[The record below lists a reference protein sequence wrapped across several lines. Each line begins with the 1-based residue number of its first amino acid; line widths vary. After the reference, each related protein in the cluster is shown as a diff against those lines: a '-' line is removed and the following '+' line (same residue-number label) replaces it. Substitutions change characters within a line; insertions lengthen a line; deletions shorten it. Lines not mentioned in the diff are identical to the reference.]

1 MYVIFHVKYLVKKV
15 GEGQWRDAFYYLG
28 GFARRDSSHETRLL
42 TAFLQDLVAFKA
54 FADGH
59 IRVIGYLCDWLMSIY
74 KKPVLDKYPCFA
86 TVVTDVLFMRKD
98 HARSL
103 LISLLMCSD

>member
-1 MYVIFHVKYLVKKV
+1 MIFNVKYLVKQV
-15 GEGQWRDAFYYLG
+15 REGQWRDASYYLG
-28 GFARRDSSHETRLL
+28 GFEAKSYEARLL
-42 TAFLQDLVAFKA
+42 NVFLFDLLAYKA

-74 KKPVLDKYPCFA
+74 RKPVLDKYPCFA

-98 HARSL
+98 HARSAL
-103 LISLLMCSD
+103 S